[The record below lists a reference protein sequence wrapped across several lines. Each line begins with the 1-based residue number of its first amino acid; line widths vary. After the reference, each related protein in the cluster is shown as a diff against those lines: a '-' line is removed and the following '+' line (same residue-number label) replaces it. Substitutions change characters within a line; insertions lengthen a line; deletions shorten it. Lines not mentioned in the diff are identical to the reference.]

1 MKSSFYP
8 KRTYY
13 SDFVPIISSFKLF
26 AESWV
31 LQFNCD
37 NIWNVEKCTC
47 LGAANALLTLFLPLS
62 RLSQLSLT
70 HTLFDSLFLSVDDA
84 LALWG
89 KTVFKKPIIFVKYA
103 TK

>member
-62 RLSQLSLT
+62 RLSAAFSHPHSFWFSFPFCRRCT
-70 HTLFDSLFLSVDDA
+70 C
-84 LALWG
+84 
-89 KTVFKKPIIFVKYA
+89 TVGQNCV
-103 TK
+103 